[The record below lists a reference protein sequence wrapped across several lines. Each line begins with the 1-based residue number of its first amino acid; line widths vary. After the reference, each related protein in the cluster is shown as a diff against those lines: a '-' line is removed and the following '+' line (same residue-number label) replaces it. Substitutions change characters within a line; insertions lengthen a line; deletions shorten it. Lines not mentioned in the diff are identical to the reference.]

1 MGHSFNHRPERELR
15 QPSGR
20 RMHARHERY
29 PFDIDSEFDEDDFEL
44 APLPVDDFLAD
55 SPQPNNSR

>member
-1 MGHSFNHRPERELR
+1 
-15 QPSGR
+15 
-20 RMHARHERY
+20 MHARHERY

-55 SPQPNNSR
+55 APQPNNSR

>member
-20 RMHARHERY
+20 RMHARNERY
-29 PFDIDSEFDEDDFEL
+29 PFDIDSEFDEEDFEL
-44 APLPVDDFLAD
+44 APLPVDDFLTDGHQPD
-55 SPQPNNSR
+55 SGR